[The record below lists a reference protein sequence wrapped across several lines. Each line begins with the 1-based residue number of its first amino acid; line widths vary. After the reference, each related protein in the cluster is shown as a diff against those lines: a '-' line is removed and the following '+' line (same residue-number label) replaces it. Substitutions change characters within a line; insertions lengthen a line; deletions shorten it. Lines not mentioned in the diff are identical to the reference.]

1 MGKNVIVSILGLGT
15 LLLLTAG
22 CSPKWTE
29 EDQGTF
35 KLVHNEGGQTLGYSP
50 SSGIKILTVDR
61 LAFKDLNKN
70 GKLDAYEDWRLPVD
84 ERAKD
89 LAAKLSVEQIAG
101 LMLYSGHQAI
111 PSAAGGRFSGTYN
124 GKPFP
129 ESGAIASDLSD
140 QQKKF
145 LTDDNLRHVLITSVQ
160 SPAMAAQWNNNA
172 QALVEGIGFGIPANN
187 SSDPRHG
194 SDSYAEFNAG
204 AGGKI
209 SMWPGSLGI
218 AASFD
223 PKLMKQF
230 GEVAAAEYRALGI
243 ATALSPQIDLGTE
256 PRWSRFDG
264 TMGENPNLTV
274 DMARAYVDGFQTSTG
289 EAAITGGWGYK
300 SVNAMVKHWPGGGP
314 EEGGRDGHFGYGAYA
329 VYPGHNLKDHLK
341 PFTEGAFKLEG
352 GTSMASAVMPYYTI
366 SYNQDTVNRENVGN
380 SYNKYLIT
388 DLLRGKYGYDG
399 VVCTDWMITKDVM
412 AIDQFQGKCWGVEK
426 MTEAERHFKAI
437 EAGVDQFGGNN
448 EIAPVLEAYKMGVAK
463 HDSAFMRKRFEQSA
477 VRLLRNIF
485 RVGLFEKPYLNV
497 AETEKTVGSPEFM
510 KAGYN
515 AQLRSIVMLK
525 NQQKTLPL
533 KKQLKVYIPKKFI
546 PGGRNWF
553 GVETP
558 ESWKAAVNPVVAQ
571 KYFQVVEK
579 PEEADFALVCIDSP
593 KSGVGYSQDDVKKK
607 GNGYVPISLQYGL
620 YKADFARETS
630 IAGGSPFEDFTNR
643 SYKGKTIVASN
654 IQDMKTVT
662 ETKAKMGTKPV
673 IVVVKVSNPMIF
685 SEIEKSASAILIH
698 MGVQDQA
705 IMDILTG
712 AVEPSALLPFQMP
725 VDMKT
730 VEEQSEDVPL
740 DMKCFVDS
748 EGNTY
753 DFAFGL
759 NWGGV
764 IKDERV
770 AKYKKM

>member
-160 SPAMAAQWNNNA
+160 SPAIAAQWNNNA

-558 ESWKAAVNPVVAQ
+558 ESWKAAVNPLVAQ

-662 ETKAKMGTKPV
+662 ETKTKMGAKPV

>member
-1 MGKNVIVSILGLGT
+1 MIMLFFCF
-15 LLLLTAG
+15 G
-22 CSPKWTE
+22 CTSKWTE
-29 EDQGTF
+29 TDKGTF
-35 KLVHNEGGQTLGYSP
+35 KLINNRGGRTLGYSP
-50 SSGIKILTVDR
+50 ASGVKILTVDR
-61 LAFKDLNKN
+61 FAFKDLNKN

-84 ERAKD
+84 ARAKD
-89 LAAKLSVEQIAG
+89 LASQMSVEQIAG
-101 LMLYSGHQAI
+101 LMLYSAHQSI
-111 PSAAGGRFSGTYN
+111 PVMSTGRFGGTYHE
-124 GKPFP
+124 KAFP
-129 ESGAIASDLSD
+129 ESGAAASDLSD
-140 QQKKF
+140 QQTNF
-145 LTDDNLRHVLITSVQ
+145 LIKDNLRHMLITSVK
-160 SPAMAAQWNNNA
+160 SPAISAQWNNNA
-172 QALVEGIGFGIPANN
+172 QALVEGLGLGIPVNN

-209 SMWPGSLGI
+209 SMWPGTLGI

-223 PKLMKQF
+223 PKLMKKF
-230 GEVAAAEYRALGI
+230 GEIAAAEYRALGI

-264 TMGENPNLTV
+264 TMGEDPNLTA

-289 EAAITGGWGYK
+289 IAEIAGGWGFK

-329 VYPGHNLKDHLK
+329 VYPGNNLKDHLK

-352 GTSMASAVMPYYTI
+352 ATRMASAVMPYYTI

-399 VVCTDWMITKDVM
+399 VVCTDWMITKDVQ
-412 AIDQFQGKCWGVEK
+412 AVDLFQGKCWGVEK
-426 MTEAERHFKAI
+426 MSEAERHFKAI

-448 EIAPVLEAYKMGVAK
+448 EMGPVIEARKMGIIK
-463 HDSAFMRKRFEQSA
+463 HGEPYMRKRFEQSA

-485 RVGLFEKPYLNV
+485 RVGLFENPYLDA
-497 AETEKTVGSPEFM
+497 AETQKIVGNPEFM

-515 AQLRSIVMLK
+515 AQLRSVVMLK
-525 NQQKTLPL
+525 NQGKTLPL
-533 KKQLKVYIPKKFI
+533 KKQLKVYIPKKLV
-546 PGGRNWF
+546 PAGRNWF

-558 ESWKAAVNPVVAQ
+558 ESWKEAMNPAIAK

-579 PEEADFALVCIDSP
+579 PEQADFALVCIDSP
-593 KSGVGYSQDDVKKK
+593 KSGVGYSQADLKMK

-620 YKADFARETS
+620 YKAEFARATS
-630 IAGGSPFEDFTNR
+630 LAGGSPFESFTNR
-643 SYKGKTIVASN
+643 SYKGKTTVAVN

-662 ETKAKMGTKPV
+662 ETKAKMAGKPV
-673 IVVVKVSNPMIF
+673 VVIVKISNPMAF
-685 SEIEKSASAILIH
+685 SEIEKNASAILIH

-705 IMDILTG
+705 LLDILTG
-712 AVEPSALLPFQMP
+712 ASEPSALLPFQMP
-725 VDMKT
+725 ANMKS
-730 VEEQSEDVPL
+730 VEEQMEDVPR
-740 DMKCFVDS
+740 DMKCYTDS

-753 DFAFGL
+753 DFAFGM
-759 NWGGV
+759 NWSG
-764 IKDERV
+764 IINDARI
-770 AKYKKM
+770 AKYKNK